1 MGFFF
6 VPLFCYSVCRKIPPL
21 HFGNI
26 LNIKMLCI
34 CDREKGMWLKCTDP
48 KKTTETKRKEIRDE
62 KATNG
67 VSFIGS
73 VPCRVE
79 RTDRP

>member
-1 MGFFF
+1 MSKTSAQKD
-6 VPLFCYSVCRKIPPL
+6 Y
-21 HFGNI
+21 GNE
-26 LNIKMLCI
+26 NK
-34 CDREKGMWLKCTDP
+34 
-48 KKTTETKRKEIRDE
+48 KRKEIRDE